1 MQSGTYAIYLR
12 KSREDIESEKYGEGE
27 TLARHEKILTTLA
40 EKRNLHISKI
50 YREVVSGETISERKE
65 MQKLL
70 KDVENEKWTGI
81 LVVEVERL
89 ARGDTADQGRVSK
102 AFKYSHTKIITPVKT
117 YDPDNEF
124 DEEYFEFG
132 LFMSR
137 REYKTIN
144 RRLQRGREISVS
156 EGKFVGNIAPFGYD
170 RVKLKDSKGYT
181 LSINRDEAPII
192 KEIFRLYTFENNTIN
207 SVTKKLNDMNLKPR
221 ISDEW
226 TISSVKDILSNPT
239 YIGKI
244 VWNRRKQ
251 KKKTKNGHII
261 ISRPRN
267 QEYLIY
273 DGLHEPIIDNK
284 TWNLVQEKRKQ
295 NTPKVKHNNVIQNPL
310 VGLVFCEKCGKPM
323 QRRPYTKADKPATL
337 MCSNSKCDNIS
348 SKLYIVE
355 NKIIDALKIWLENH
369 KVDYDIKNNSNSDN
383 NKLIEKSIAATK
395 KELEKENTKLNK
407 IYDFLENG
415 IYSKEEFIER
425 SKAIKDNIQNLE
437 SKIKEYNSLLQ
448 KNDEI
453 QTQKETI
460 IPKLEN
466 IIDLYDKL
474 ETAEDKNILLK
485 SIFEKVSYLKTEK
498 AIKKIQIKLI
508 LNYIYILKYLE
519 SNICFLLKGVN
530 SPFSRKQSYPI
541 YIRLCESLIWRYI

>member
-1 MQSGTYAIYLR
+1 MQNGTYAIYLR
-12 KSREDIESEKYGEGE
+12 KSREDIESEKYGESE

-40 EKRNLHISKI
+40 EKRNLTIGKI

-70 KDVENEKWTGI
+70 KDVENEKWTGV

-144 RRLQRGREISVS
+144 RRLQRGREVSVS

-170 RVKLKDSKGYT
+170 RVKLKDSKGYS
-181 LSINRDEAPII
+181 LSINQNEASIV
-192 KEIFRLYTFENNTIN
+192 KEIFRLYAFEGNTIN
-207 SVTKKLNDMNLKPR
+207 SVVKQLNNMNLKPR
-221 ISDEW
+221 ISNEW

-239 YIGKI
+239 YVGKI

-251 KKKTKNGHII
+251 KKKTKNGHLI

-267 QEYLIY
+267 NEYLIY
-273 DGLHEPIIDNK
+273 DGLHEPIIDTE
-284 TWNLVQEKRKQ
+284 TWDLVQEKRKQ
-295 NTPKVKHNNVIQNPL
+295 NTPKVKHNNIVQNPL

-323 QRRPYTKADKPATL
+323 QRRPYTKANKPATL

-355 NKIIDALKIWLENH
+355 NKIIEALKIWLENY
-369 KVDYDIKNNSNSDN
+369 KIDYKIKDNSNIEN
-383 NKLIEKSIAATK
+383 NRIIEQSILATK
-395 KELEKENTKLNK
+395 KELEKENANLNK

-415 IYSKEEFIER
+415 IYSKEEFINR
-425 SKAIKDNIQNLE
+425 SKSKKENIESLENKLKEYTKLLNKNTEMQQQKEIIIAKLENVIDLYYNLE
-437 SKIKEYNSLLQ
+437 S
-448 KNDEI
+448 
-453 QTQKETI
+453 
-460 IPKLEN
+460 
-466 IIDLYDKL
+466 
-474 ETAEDKNILLK
+474 AEDKNVLLK
-485 SIFEKVSYLKTEK
+485 SILAKVTYLKTEK
-498 AIKKIQIKLI
+498 AIKKDSDPTNFELH
-508 LNYIYILKYLE
+508 IYPKV
-519 SNICFLLKGVN
+519 LKG
-530 SPFSRKQSYPI
+530 Y
-541 YIRLCESLIWRYI
+541 

>member
-1 MQSGTYAIYLR
+1 MQDGTYAIYLR

-40 EKRNLHISKI
+40 STRNLTIGKI

-70 KDVENEKWTGI
+70 KDVENEKWTGV

-144 RRLQRGREISVS
+144 RRLQRGREVSVS
-156 EGKFVGNIAPFGYD
+156 EGKFVGNIAPFGYT
-170 RVKLKDSKGYT
+170 RIKLKNAKGYT
-181 LSINRDEAPII
+181 LCINEDEAPIV
-192 KEIFRLYTFENNTIN
+192 KEIFRLYTFESNTIG
-207 SVTKKLNDMNLKPR
+207 SVAKQLNDMNLKPR

-226 TISSVKDILSNPT
+226 NISSVKDILSNPT

-251 KKKTKNGHII
+251 KKKTKNGHLI

-267 QEYLIY
+267 QDYLIY
-273 DGLHEPIIDNK
+273 DGLHEPIIDTK
-284 TWNLVQEKRKQ
+284 TWDLVQKKRKQ
-295 NTPKVKHNNVIQNPL
+295 NAPKVKHSHEIQNPL

-323 QRRPYTKADKPATL
+323 QRRPYTKANKADTL
-337 MCSNSKCDNIS
+337 ICSNSKCDNIS

-355 NKIIDALKIWLENH
+355 NKIIEALKIWLENY
-369 KVDYDIKNNSNSDN
+369 KVDYEVKDNSNTEN
-383 NKLIEKSIAATK
+383 NKIIEKSIAFTK
-395 KELEKENTKLNK
+395 KELEKENAKLNK

-415 IYSKEEFIER
+415 IYTKDEFIDR
-425 SKAIKDNIQNLE
+425 SKSIKDNIQSLE
-437 SKIKEYNSLLQ
+437 SKLEEYNSILQ
-448 KNDEI
+448 KNDE
-453 QTQKETI
+453 TQNEKETM

-466 IIDLYDKL
+466 VIDFYDKL

-485 SIFEKVSYLKTEK
+485 SILSKVTYLKTEK
-498 AIKKIQIKLI
+498 AIKKDADPTNFELH
-508 LNYIYILKYLE
+508 IYPKIPHLP
-519 SNICFLLKGVN
+519 N
-530 SPFSRKQSYPI
+530 
-541 YIRLCESLIWRYI
+541 

>member
-1 MQSGTYAIYLR
+1 MQNGTYAIYLR

-40 EKRNLHISKI
+40 EKRNLIISKI

-70 KDVENEKWTGI
+70 KDVENEKWTGV

-144 RRLQRGREISVS
+144 RRLQRGREMSVS

-170 RVKLKDSKGYT
+170 RVKLKDAKGYT
-181 LSINRDEAPII
+181 LSINQNEAII
-192 KEIFRLYTFENNTIN
+192 VKEIFSLYTFKNNTIG
-207 SVTKKLNDMNLKPR
+207 SVVKQLNNMNLKPR

-251 KKKTKNGHII
+251 KKKTKNGHLI

-284 TWNLVQEKRKQ
+284 TWELAQEKRKQ
-295 NTPKVKHNNVIQNPL
+295 NTPKVKNNNIIQNPL
-310 VGLVFCEKCGKPM
+310 VGLIFCKKCGKPM
-323 QRRPYTKADKPATL
+323 QRRPYTKANKPATL
-337 MCSNSKCDNIS
+337 ICSNSKCDNVS

-355 NKIIDALKIWLENH
+355 NKIIEALKIWLENY
-369 KVDYDIKNNSNSDN
+369 KVDYEVKDNSSAEN
-383 NKLIEKSIAATK
+383 NKLIEKSIVSTK
-395 KELEKENTKLNK
+395 KELEKENAKLNK
-407 IYDFLENG
+407 IYDFLENS
-415 IYSKEEFIER
+415 IYSKDEFINR
-425 SKAIKDNIQNLE
+425 SKAIKENMEGLE
-437 SKIKEYNSLLQ
+437 NKLKEYNELLN
-448 KNDEI
+448 KNNEMQNEKEI
-453 QTQKETI
+453 M

-466 IIDLYDKL
+466 VLDLYDKL

-485 SIFEKVSYLKTEK
+485 SIITKVTYLKTEK
-498 AIKKIQIKLI
+498 AIKSNSDPSNFELHIYPKIFKT
-508 LNYIYILKYLE
+508 
-519 SNICFLLKGVN
+519 
-530 SPFSRKQSYPI
+530 
-541 YIRLCESLIWRYI
+541 

>member
-1 MQSGTYAIYLR
+1 MQDGTYAIYLR

-40 EKRNLHISKI
+40 EKRNLTIGKI

-70 KDVENEKWTGI
+70 KDVENEKWTGV

-170 RVKLKDSKGYT
+170 RIKLKDAKGYT
-181 LSINRDEAPII
+181 LAINQDEAPIV
-192 KEIFRLYTFENNTIN
+192 KEIFRLYTFESNTIS
-207 SVTKKLNDMNLKPR
+207 SVVKQLNNMNLKPR
-221 ISDEW
+221 LSNEW

-251 KKKTKNGHII
+251 KKKTKNGHLI

-273 DGLHEPIIDNK
+273 DGLHEPLIHIN
-284 TWNLVQEKRKQ
+284 TWDLVQEKRKQ
-295 NTPKVKHNNVIQNPL
+295 NIPKVKHNNIVQNPL

-337 MCSNSKCDNIS
+337 ICSNSKCDNVS

-355 NKIIDALKIWLENH
+355 DKIIGALKIWLKNY
-369 KVDYDIKNNSNSDN
+369 KIDYDNLQSNSKADN
-383 NKLIEKSIAATK
+383 NKMIEQSITSTK
-395 KELEKENTKLNK
+395 KALEKENTKLNK

-415 IYSKEEFIER
+415 VYSRDEFINR
-425 SKAIKDNIQNLE
+425 SKSIKDNIQSLE
-437 SKIKEYNSLLQ
+437 EKLKEYQELLA
-448 KNDEI
+448 KNEEI
-453 QTQKETI
+453 QTQKEVI

-466 IIDLYDKL
+466 VIDLYHKL

-485 SIFEKVSYLKTEK
+485 SIIAKITYLKVEK
-498 AIKKIQIKLI
+498 SIKKDSDPTNFELHIYPKLP
-508 LNYIYILKYLE
+508 K
-519 SNICFLLKGVN
+519 S
-530 SPFSRKQSYPI
+530 
-541 YIRLCESLIWRYI
+541 

>member
-1 MQSGTYAIYLR
+1 MQDGTYAIYLR
-12 KSREDIESEKYGEGE
+12 KSREDIEAEKYGEGE

-40 EKRNLHISKI
+40 KKRKLHISKI

-70 KDVENEKWTGI
+70 RDVENEKWTGV

-117 YDPDNEF
+117 YDPNNEF

-144 RRLQRGREISVS
+144 RRLQRGRELSVS

-170 RVKLKDSKGYT
+170 RVKLKDAKGYT
-181 LSINRDEAPII
+181 LSINQDEAPIV
-192 KEIFRLYTFENNTIN
+192 KEIFRLYAFENTSIN
-207 SVTKKLNDMNLKPR
+207 SVAKQLNKLNLKPR
-221 ISDEW
+221 IANEW
-226 TISSVKDILSNPT
+226 SLSSVKDILSNPT

-251 KKKTKNGHII
+251 KKKTKNGHLI

-267 QEYLIY
+267 QDYLIY

-295 NTPKVKHNNVIQNPL
+295 NTPKVKHNTTVQNPL

-337 MCSNSKCDNIS
+337 ICSNPKCDNVS

-355 NKIIDALKIWLENH
+355 NKIIEALKIWLKNY
-369 KVDYDIKNNSNSDN
+369 KVHYSEKNTLNSDN
-383 NKLIEKSIAATK
+383 NKIIEKSISITK

-407 IYDFLENG
+407 IYEFLENG
-415 IYSKEEFIER
+415 IYNNDEFINR
-425 SKAIKDNIQNLE
+425 SKVIKDNIQCLE
-437 SKIKEYNSLLQ
+437 SKLEEYNSLLE
-448 KNDEI
+448 KNLNM
-453 QTQKETI
+453 QNQKEII

-466 IIDLYDKL
+466 VIDLYYNL
-474 ETAEDKNILLK
+474 ETAEDKNIVLK
-485 SIFEKVSYLKTEK
+485 SIISKITYLKTEK
-498 AIKKIQIKLI
+498 SIKKNSDPTNFELHIYPKIAKL
-508 LNYIYILKYLE
+508 
-519 SNICFLLKGVN
+519 
-530 SPFSRKQSYPI
+530 
-541 YIRLCESLIWRYI
+541 

>member
-1 MQSGTYAIYLR
+1 MQDGTYAIYLR

-40 EKRNLHISKI
+40 QKRNLAIGKI

-70 KDVENEKWTGI
+70 KDVENEKWTGV

-144 RRLQRGREISVS
+144 RRLQRGREVSVS

-170 RVKLKDSKGYT
+170 RIKLKDSKGYS
-181 LSINRDEAPII
+181 LKINQDEAPIV
-192 KEIFRLYTFENNTIN
+192 KEIFRLYTFESNSIN
-207 SVTKKLNDMNLKPR
+207 SVAKQLNNLNLKPR
-221 ISDEW
+221 ISDKW
-226 TISSVKDILSNPT
+226 SISSVKDILSNPT

-251 KKKTKNGHII
+251 KKKTKNGHLI

-267 QEYLIY
+267 QEYSIY
-273 DGLHEPIIDNK
+273 AGLHEPIIDTE
-284 TWNLVQEKRKQ
+284 TWDLVQEKRKQ
-295 NTPKVKHNNVIQNPL
+295 NTPKIKHTNIVQNPL
-310 VGLVFCEKCGKPM
+310 VGLIFCEKCGKPM
-323 QRRPYTKADKPATL
+323 QRRPYTKANKPATL
-337 MCSNSKCDNIS
+337 ICSNSKCDNVS

-355 NKIIDALKIWLENH
+355 NKIIEALKIWLQNY
-369 KVDYDIKNNSNSDN
+369 KVNCKINDNLNPDN
-383 NKLIEKSIAATK
+383 NKIIENSILAIQ

-415 IYSKEEFIER
+415 IYSKDEFINR
-425 SKAIKDNIQNLE
+425 SKSIKNNIQNLE
-437 SKIKEYNSLLQ
+437 NKLKEYTELFN
-448 KNDEI
+448 KNNESK
-453 QTQKETI
+453 QQKEII

-466 IIDLYDKL
+466 VIDLYYKL
-474 ETAEDKNILLK
+474 ESAEDKNILLK
-485 SIFEKVSYLKTEK
+485 SIIAKVTYLKTEK
-498 AIKKIQIKLI
+498 AIKKDADPTNFELH
-508 LNYIYILKYLE
+508 IYPKIPK
-519 SNICFLLKGVN
+519 I
-530 SPFSRKQSYPI
+530 
-541 YIRLCESLIWRYI
+541 

>member
-1 MQSGTYAIYLR
+1 MLSQGTYAIYLR

-40 EKRNLHISKI
+40 EKRNLSIGKI

-70 KDVENEKWTGI
+70 KDVENEKWAGV

-89 ARGDTADQGRVSK
+89 ARGDTADQGKVSK

-117 YDPDNEF
+117 YDPGNEF

-144 RRLQRGREISVS
+144 RRLQRGREISAQ
-156 EGKFVGNIAPFGYD
+156 EGKFVGSIAPFGYN
-170 RVKLKDSKGYT
+170 RVKLKDAKGYT
-181 LSINRDEAPII
+181 LSINQDEAPIV
-192 KEIFRLYTFENNTIN
+192 KEIFRLYTFENNAIGSVVKQLN
-207 SVTKKLNDMNLKPR
+207 SINLKPR
-221 ISDEW
+221 ISNEW

-267 QEYLIY
+267 QDYLIY
-273 DGLHEPIIDNK
+273 DGLHTPIIDNK
-284 TWNLVQEKRKQ
+284 TWELVQEKRKQ
-295 NTPKVKHNNVIQNPL
+295 NTPKVKHSNTVQNPL
-310 VGLVFCEKCGKPM
+310 VGLVLCEKCGKLM
-323 QRRPYTKADKPATL
+323 QRRPYTQANKPATL
-337 MCSNSKCDNIS
+337 MCSNSKCDNVS

-355 NKIIDALKIWLENH
+355 NKIIEALKIWLKNY
-369 KVDYDIKNNSNSDN
+369 KVDYEIKYNSSSDN
-383 NKLIEKSIAATK
+383 KKIIEKSIASTK
-395 KELEKENTKLNK
+395 KELEKENAKLDK
-407 IYDFLENG
+407 IYDFLESG
-415 IYSKEEFIER
+415 IYSKDEFINR
-425 SKAIKDNIQNLE
+425 SNTIKDNIQNLE
-437 SKIKEYNSLLQ
+437 SKLKEYNSLLQ
-448 KNDEI
+448 KNTEA
-453 QTQKETI
+453 QNEKETM

-466 IIDLYDKL
+466 VIDLYDKL

-485 SIFEKVSYLKTEK
+485 SILAKVTYLKTEK
-498 AIKKIQIKLI
+498 AIKKDSDPTNFELHIYPKIIK
-508 LNYIYILKYLE
+508 Y
-519 SNICFLLKGVN
+519 
-530 SPFSRKQSYPI
+530 
-541 YIRLCESLIWRYI
+541 

>member
-1 MQSGTYAIYLR
+1 MQNGTYAIYLR

-27 TLARHEKILTTLA
+27 TLARHEKILTILA
-40 EKRNLHISKI
+40 STRNLTIGKI

-70 KDVENEKWTGI
+70 KDVENEKWTGV

-117 YDPDNEF
+117 YDPDDEF

-170 RVKLKDSKGYT
+170 RIKLKDSKGYS
-181 LSINRDEAPII
+181 LSINQNEAPIV
-192 KEIFRLYTFENNTIN
+192 KEIFRLYTFESNTIN
-207 SVTKKLNDMNLKPR
+207 SVAKQLNNMHLKPR

-244 VWNRRKQ
+244 VWNKRKQ
-251 KKKTKNGHII
+251 KKKTKNGHLI

-267 QEYLIY
+267 QDYLIY
-273 DGLHEPIIDNK
+273 NGLHEPIIDNK

-295 NTPKVKHNNVIQNPL
+295 NTPKVKQNHQVKNPL

-337 MCSNSKCDNIS
+337 MCSNSKCNNVS

-355 NKIIDALKIWLENH
+355 NKIIESLKMWLENY
-369 KVDYDIKNNSNSDN
+369 KVNYEIKDNSNTEDN
-383 NKLIEKSIAATK
+383 EIIEQSISVTH
-395 KELEKENTKLNK
+395 KELQRENKKLNK

-415 IYSKEEFIER
+415 TYSKDEFINR
-425 SKAIKDNIQNLE
+425 SK
-437 SKIKEYNSLLQ
+437 SIKEKIESLGNKLKEYTELSNKNNEMKQQ
-448 KNDEI
+448 KNN
-453 QTQKETI
+453 I
-460 IPKLEN
+460 IPRLEN
-466 IIDLYDKL
+466 IIDLYYKL
-474 ETAEDKNILLK
+474 ETAQDKNVLLK
-485 SIFEKVSYLKTEK
+485 SILAKVTYLKTEK
-498 AIKKIQIKLI
+498 AIRKDSDPTNFQLHIYPKIPKI
-508 LNYIYILKYLE
+508 
-519 SNICFLLKGVN
+519 
-530 SPFSRKQSYPI
+530 
-541 YIRLCESLIWRYI
+541 

>member
-1 MQSGTYAIYLR
+1 MQDGTYAIYLR
-12 KSREDIESEKYGEGE
+12 KSREDIEAEKYGEGE

-40 EKRNLHISKI
+40 KKRKLHISKI

-70 KDVENEKWTGI
+70 RDVENEKWTGV

-144 RRLQRGREISVS
+144 RRLQRGRELSVS

-170 RVKLKDSKGYT
+170 RVKLKNAKGYT
-181 LSINRDEAPII
+181 LSINQDEAPIV
-192 KEIFRLYTFENNTIN
+192 KEIFRLYAFENTSIN
-207 SVTKKLNDMNLKPR
+207 SVAKQLNKLNLKPR
-221 ISDEW
+221 ITSEW

-251 KKKTKNGHII
+251 KKKTKNGHLI

-267 QEYLIY
+267 KDYLIY

-284 TWNLVQEKRKQ
+284 TWELVQEKRKQ
-295 NTPKVKHNNVIQNPL
+295 NAPKVKHNNTIQNPL
-310 VGLVFCEKCGKPM
+310 VGLIFCEKCGKPM
-323 QRRPYTKADKPATL
+323 QRRPYTQADKPATL

-355 NKIIDALKIWLENH
+355 DKIIDALKIW
-369 KVDYDIKNNSNSDN
+369 IKNYKVHYSEKNSLNSNN
-383 NKLIEKSIAATK
+383 NKIIEKSISITK

-407 IYDFLENG
+407 IYEFLENG
-415 IYSKEEFIER
+415 IYNNDEFISR
-425 SKAIKDNIQNLE
+425 SKTIKNNIQCLE
-437 SKIKEYNSLLQ
+437 SKLEEYNSLLQ
-448 KNDEI
+448 KNLEI
-453 QTQKETI
+453 QNQKEII

-466 IIDLYDKL
+466 IIDLYYNL
-474 ETAEDKNILLK
+474 ETAEDKNIVLK
-485 SIFEKVSYLKTEK
+485 SIISKITYLKTEK
-498 AIKKIQIKLI
+498 SIKKDSDPTNFELHIYPKIAKL
-508 LNYIYILKYLE
+508 
-519 SNICFLLKGVN
+519 
-530 SPFSRKQSYPI
+530 
-541 YIRLCESLIWRYI
+541 

>member
-1 MQSGTYAIYLR
+1 MQDGTYAIYLR

-40 EKRNLHISKI
+40 STRNLTIGKI

-70 KDVENEKWTGI
+70 KDVENEKWTGV

-156 EGKFVGNIAPFGYD
+156 EGKFVGNIAPFGYN
-170 RVKLKDSKGYT
+170 RVKLKDSKGYS
-181 LSINRDEAPII
+181 LSINQNEAPIV
-192 KEIFRLYTFENNTIN
+192 KEIFRLYAFESNTIN
-207 SVTKKLNDMNLKPR
+207 SVAKQLNNMNLKPR
-221 ISDEW
+221 ISNEW

-251 KKKTKNGHII
+251 KKKTKNGHFI

-267 QEYLIY
+267 QDYLIF

-284 TWNLVQEKRKQ
+284 TWYLVQEKRKQ
-295 NTPKVKHNNVIQNPL
+295 NTPKVKHNSIVQNPL
-310 VGLVFCEKCGKPM
+310 VGLLFCEKCGKPM

-337 MCSNSKCDNIS
+337 ICSNSKCDNIS

-355 NKIIDALKIWLENH
+355 NKIIESLKIWLENY
-369 KVDYDIKNNSNSDN
+369 KVNYEIKDDSSTDN
-383 NKLIEKSIAATK
+383 NKILEQCILSTQ

-415 IYSKEEFIER
+415 IYSKEEFINR
-425 SKAIKDNIQNLE
+425 SK
-437 SKIKEYNSLLQ
+437 SIKENIESLENKLKEYTELLN
-448 KNDEI
+448 KNTEM
-453 QTQKETI
+453 QQQKETI
-460 IPKLEN
+460 IPKMKN
-466 IIDLYDKL
+466 VIDLYYKL
-474 ETAEDKNILLK
+474 ESAEDKNILLK
-485 SIFEKVSYLKTEK
+485 SILAKVTYLKAEK
-498 AIKKIQIKLI
+498 SIKKNSDPTNFELH
-508 LNYIYILKYLE
+508 IYPKIPK
-519 SNICFLLKGVN
+519 I
-530 SPFSRKQSYPI
+530 
-541 YIRLCESLIWRYI
+541 

>member
-1 MQSGTYAIYLR
+1 MQNDGTYAIYLR
-12 KSREDIESEKYGEGE
+12 KSREDIEAEKYGEGE

-40 EKRNLHISKI
+40 EKRNLRISKI

-70 KDVENEKWTGI
+70 KDVENEKWTGV

-89 ARGDTADQGRVSK
+89 ARGDTSDQGRVLK

-144 RRLQRGREISVS
+144 RRLQRGREVSVS
-156 EGKFVGNIAPFGYD
+156 EGKYVGNIAPFGYN
-170 RVKLKDSKGYT
+170 RVKLKDSKGYS
-181 LSINRDEAPII
+181 LAVNESEAPIV
-192 KEIFRLYTFENNTIN
+192 KEIFRLYAFENNTIN
-207 SVTKKLNDMNLKPR
+207 SVVKQLNNMNLKPR
-221 ISDEW
+221 ISNEW
-226 TISSVKDILSNPT
+226 SISSVKDILSNPT

-251 KKKTKNGHII
+251 KKKTKNGHIY

-267 QEYLIY
+267 QDYLIY
-273 DGLHEPIIDNK
+273 DGLHEPIIDTK
-284 TWNLVQEKRKQ
+284 TWEIVQEKRKQ
-295 NTPKVKHNNVIQNPL
+295 NTPKVKHNNIIQNPL
-310 VGLVFCEKCGKPM
+310 VGLIFCEKCGKPM
-323 QRRPYTKADKPATL
+323 QRRPYKKAPRPATL

-355 NKIIDALKIWLENH
+355 NKIIEALRIWLKNYEVDF
-369 KVDYDIKNNSNSDN
+369 KVKYDSTTDN
-383 NKLIEKSIAATK
+383 NRLVEKSISRTK
-395 KELEKENTKLNK
+395 KELEKETSKLDK

-415 IYSKEEFIER
+415 IYDSNEFIKR
-425 SKAIKDNIQNLE
+425 SKSIKDNIKNLE
-437 SKIKEYNSLLQ
+437 NKLEEFNSLSQ
-448 KNDEI
+448 KNTEI
-453 QTQKETI
+453 KNEKDFM

-466 IIDLYDKL
+466 VIDLYDKL

-485 SIFEKVSYLKTEK
+485 SIIAKVTYLKTEK
-498 AIKKIQIKLI
+498 AIKKDSDPTNFELH
-508 LNYIYILKYLE
+508 IYPKILK
-519 SNICFLLKGVN
+519 I
-530 SPFSRKQSYPI
+530 
-541 YIRLCESLIWRYI
+541 

>member
-1 MQSGTYAIYLR
+1 MQNGTYAIYLR

-27 TLARHEKILTTLA
+27 TLARHERILTTLA
-40 EKRNLHISKI
+40 ENRNLHISKI

-70 KDVENEKWTGI
+70 KDVENEKWTGV

-181 LSINRDEAPII
+181 LSINQNEAPIV
-192 KEIFRLYTFENNTIN
+192 KEIFRLYAFESNTIN
-207 SVTKKLNDMNLKPR
+207 SVAKQLNDMNLKPR
-221 ISDEW
+221 ISNEW

-251 KKKTKNGHII
+251 KKKTKNGHLI

-273 DGLHEPIIDNK
+273 DGLHEPIIDTK
-284 TWNLVQEKRKQ
+284 TWDLVQEKRKQ

-310 VGLVFCEKCGKPM
+310 VGLVFCAKCGKPM
-323 QRRPYTKADKPATL
+323 QRRSYTKADNPATL
-337 MCSNSKCDNIS
+337 MCYNSKCDNVS

-355 NKIIDALKIWLENH
+355 NKIIEALKIWLENY
-369 KVDYDIKNNSNSDN
+369 KVNYEVQDNSNSDD
-383 NKLIEKSIAATK
+383 KKIIEKSIDSTK
-395 KELEKENTKLNK
+395 KELEKENAKLNK

-415 IYSKEEFIER
+415 IYSKDEFINR
-425 SKAIKDNIQNLE
+425 SNSIKENIESLE
-437 SKIKEYNSLLQ
+437 SKLKEYNSLLQ
-448 KNDEI
+448 KNGEI
-453 QTQKETI
+453 QTQKETM

-466 IIDLYDKL
+466 VIDLYDKL

-485 SIFEKVSYLKTEK
+485 SILAKVTYLKAEK
-498 AIKKIQIKLI
+498 NIKKDSDPTNFELH
-508 LNYIYILKYLE
+508 IYPKMPKI
-519 SNICFLLKGVN
+519 
-530 SPFSRKQSYPI
+530 
-541 YIRLCESLIWRYI
+541 

>member
-1 MQSGTYAIYLR
+1 MQDGTYAIYLR
-12 KSREDIESEKYGEGE
+12 KSREDIEAEKYGEGE

-40 EKRNLHISKI
+40 QKRNLHISKI

-70 KDVENEKWTGI
+70 RDVENEKWTGV

-144 RRLQRGREISVS
+144 RRLQRGRELSVS

-170 RVKLKDSKGYT
+170 RVKLKDAKGYT
-181 LSINRDEAPII
+181 LSINQDEAPVV
-192 KEIFRLYTFENNTIN
+192 KEIFRLYAFENVTIN
-207 SVTKKLNDMNLKPR
+207 SVAKQLNKLNLKPR
-221 ISDEW
+221 IASEW

-251 KKKTKNGHII
+251 KKKTENGHLI
-261 ISRPRN
+261 ISKPRN
-267 QEYLIY
+267 QDYLIY
-273 DGLHEPIIDNK
+273 NGLHEPIIDNR

-295 NTPKVKHNNVIQNPL
+295 NTPKVKHNNTIQNPL
-310 VGLVFCEKCGKPM
+310 VGLVVCEKCGKPM
-323 QRRPYTKADKPATL
+323 QRRPYTKASKPATL
-337 MCSNSKCDNIS
+337 ICSNSKCDNIS

-355 NKIIDALKIWLENH
+355 DRIIEALKIWLENY
-369 KVDYDIKNNSNSDN
+369 KVDYSRKNNLNSDN
-383 NKLIEKSIAATK
+383 NKIIEKSISTTK
-395 KELEKENTKLNK
+395 KELEKESAKLNK
-407 IYDFLENG
+407 IYEFLENG
-415 IYSKEEFIER
+415 IYNNDEFINR
-425 SKAIKDNIQNLE
+425 SKATKDNIQCLE
-437 SKIKEYNSLLQ
+437 SKLEEYNSILQ
-448 KNDEI
+448 KNLEI
-453 QTQKETI
+453 QNQKEI
-460 IPKLEN
+460 MIPKLEN
-466 IIDLYDKL
+466 IIDLYYNL

-485 SIFEKVSYLKTEK
+485 SIISKVTYLKTEK
-498 AIKKIQIKLI
+498 AIKKNSDPTNFELHIYPKIAKL
-508 LNYIYILKYLE
+508 
-519 SNICFLLKGVN
+519 
-530 SPFSRKQSYPI
+530 
-541 YIRLCESLIWRYI
+541 

>member
-1 MQSGTYAIYLR
+1 MQDGTYAIYLR

-40 EKRNLHISKI
+40 KKRNLHISKI

-70 KDVENEKWTGI
+70 KDVENEKWTGV

-181 LSINRDEAPII
+181 LSFNQDEAPIV
-192 KEIFRLYTFENNTIN
+192 KEIFRLYTFESSTIG
-207 SVTKKLNDMNLKPR
+207 SVAKQLNDMNLKPR
-221 ISDEW
+221 ISNEW
-226 TISSVKDILSNPT
+226 TISSVKDILSNPA
-239 YIGKI
+239 YIGKM

-267 QEYLIY
+267 QDYLIY

-284 TWNLVQEKRKQ
+284 TWELVQEKRKQ
-295 NTPKVKHNNVIQNPL
+295 NTPKVKHIHQIQNPL
-310 VGLVFCEKCGKPM
+310 IGLVFCEKCGKPM
-323 QRRPYTKADKPATL
+323 QRRPYTKADKPTTL
-337 MCSNSKCDNIS
+337 ICSNSKCDNIS

-355 NKIIDALKIWLENH
+355 NKIIEALKIWLKNY
-369 KVDYDIKNNSNSDN
+369 KVNYEVKNNSSTGN
-383 NKLIEKSIAATK
+383 NELIEKSIVTTQ
-395 KELEKENTKLNK
+395 KELEKENTKLDK

-415 IYSKEEFIER
+415 IYSKDEFINR
-425 SKAIKDNIQNLE
+425 SKAIKNNIESLE
-437 SKIKEYNSLLQ
+437 NKLKEYNELLN
-448 KNDEI
+448 KNN
-453 QTQKETI
+453 QTQNEKDTM

-466 IIDLYDKL
+466 AIDLYDKL

-485 SIFEKVSYLKTEK
+485 SIIAKVTYLKTEK
-498 AIKKIQIKLI
+498 AIKNYSDPTNFQLHIYPKITKI
-508 LNYIYILKYLE
+508 
-519 SNICFLLKGVN
+519 
-530 SPFSRKQSYPI
+530 
-541 YIRLCESLIWRYI
+541 

>member
-1 MQSGTYAIYLR
+1 VQDGTYAIYLR

-40 EKRNLHISKI
+40 STRNLTIGKI

-70 KDVENEKWTGI
+70 KDVENEKWTGV

-170 RVKLKDSKGYT
+170 RIKLKDSKGYT
-181 LSINRDEAPII
+181 LSINQNEAPIV
-192 KEIFRLYTFENNTIN
+192 KEIFKLYSFESNTIN
-207 SVTKKLNDMNLKPR
+207 SVARQLNAMNLKPR

-251 KKKTKNGHII
+251 KKKTKNGHLI

-267 QEYLIY
+267 NEYLIY
-273 DGLHEPIIDNK
+273 DGLHEPIIDIK
-284 TWNLVQEKRKQ
+284 TWEIVQNKRKQ
-295 NTPKVKHNNVIQNPL
+295 NTPKVKHSNIVQNPL

-323 QRRPYTKADKPATL
+323 QRRPYAKADKPATL
-337 MCSNSKCDNIS
+337 ICSNSKCDNVS

-355 NKIIDALKIWLENH
+355 NKIIEALKIWLENY
-369 KVDYDIKNNSNSDN
+369 KVNYDIKNNSNTDN
-383 NKLIEKSIAATK
+383 NNLIEQAISATN
-395 KELEKENTKLNK
+395 KELEKENTKLTK

-415 IYSKEEFIER
+415 IYSKDEFISR
-425 SKAIKDNIQNLE
+425 SK
-437 SKIKEYNSLLQ
+437 SIKENIKRLEKKSKEYTELLSKNNETQQ
-448 KNDEI
+448 KKEI
-453 QTQKETI
+453 M

-466 IIDLYDKL
+466 VIDLYYKL
-474 ETAEDKNILLK
+474 ECSEDKNILLK
-485 SIFEKVSYLKTEK
+485 SILAKVTYLKTQK
-498 AIKKIQIKLI
+498 AIKKDSDPTNFELH
-508 LNYIYILKYLE
+508 IYPKIPK
-519 SNICFLLKGVN
+519 I
-530 SPFSRKQSYPI
+530 
-541 YIRLCESLIWRYI
+541 

>member
-1 MQSGTYAIYLR
+1 MQDGTYAIYLR

-70 KDVENEKWTGI
+70 KDVENEKWTGV

-144 RRLQRGREISVS
+144 RRLQRGREMSVS

-181 LSINRDEAPII
+181 LSINQNEAPVV
-192 KEIFRLYTFENNTIN
+192 KEIFRLYTFENNTIG
-207 SVTKKLNDMNLKPR
+207 SVVKQLNNMNLKPR
-221 ISDEW
+221 ISNEW

-251 KKKTKNGHII
+251 KKKTKNGHLI

-267 QEYLIY
+267 QDYLIY

-284 TWNLVQEKRKQ
+284 TWKLVQEKRKQ
-295 NTPKVKHNNVIQNPL
+295 NIPKVKHSDTIQNPL

-337 MCSNSKCDNIS
+337 ICSNSKCDNVS

-355 NKIIDALKIWLENH
+355 DKIIEALKIWLENY
-369 KVDYDIKNNSNSDN
+369 KVDYEVKNNSNADN
-383 NKLIEKSIAATK
+383 NKPIEKSIVSTK
-395 KELEKENTKLNK
+395 QELEKENIKLNK

-415 IYSKEEFIER
+415 VYGKDEFITR
-425 SKAIKDNIQNLE
+425 SKAIKEYIENLE
-437 SKIKEYNSLLQ
+437 NKLKEYNELLN
-448 KNDEI
+448 KNAEI
-453 QTQKETI
+453 QNEKETM

-466 IIDLYDKL
+466 VIDLYNKL
-474 ETAEDKNILLK
+474 ENAKDKNILLK
-485 SIFEKVSYLKTEK
+485 SIIARVTYLKIEK
-498 AIKKIQIKLI
+498 SIKKDSDPTNFELH
-508 LNYIYILKYLE
+508 IYPRIPK
-519 SNICFLLKGVN
+519 FK
-530 SPFSRKQSYPI
+530 
-541 YIRLCESLIWRYI
+541 

>member
-1 MQSGTYAIYLR
+1 MKNNGTYAIYLR

-40 EKRNLHISKI
+40 KKLNLTISKI

-70 KDVENEKWTGI
+70 KDVECEKWTGV

-89 ARGDTADQGRVSK
+89 ARGDTADQGKVSK

-170 RVKLKDSKGYT
+170 RMKLKDSKGYT
-181 LSINRDEAPII
+181 LSINQSEAPIV
-192 KEIFRLYTFENNTIN
+192 KEIFRLYTFESNTIG
-207 SVTKKLNDMNLKPR
+207 SVVKQLNDMNLKPR
-221 ISDEW
+221 ISNEW

-267 QEYLIY
+267 QNYLIY
-273 DGLHEPIIDNK
+273 NGLHEPIIDTK
-284 TWNLVQEKRKQ
+284 TWELVQEKRKQ
-295 NTPKVKHNNVIQNPL
+295 NTPKVKHNSIVQNPL

-323 QRRPYTKADKPATL
+323 QRRPYIKADKPATL
-337 MCSNSKCDNIS
+337 ICSNSKCDNVS

-355 NKIIDALKIWLENH
+355 DKIIEALKLWFKNYSINYEI
-369 KVDYDIKNNSNSDN
+369 KDISNSSN
-383 NKLIEKSIAATK
+383 AIILEKAIANTK
-395 KELEKENTKLNK
+395 KELEKETSKLDK
-407 IYDFLENG
+407 IYDFLEND
-415 IYSKEEFIER
+415 IYSKDEFVNR
-425 SKAIKDNIQNLE
+425 SKSIKENMEGLE
-437 SKIKEYNSLLQ
+437 KRLKEYNELLN
-448 KNDEI
+448 KNSEM
-453 QTQKETI
+453 QNEKETM

-466 IIDLYDKL
+466 VINLYDKL
-474 ETAEDKNILLK
+474 ETAEDKNIFLK
-485 SIFEKVSYLKTEK
+485 SFLSKVTYLKIEK
-498 AIKKIQIKLI
+498 TIKKNSDPTNFELH
-508 LNYIYILKYLE
+508 IYPKIPRIE
-519 SNICFLLKGVN
+519 HFSVN
-530 SPFSRKQSYPI
+530 S
-541 YIRLCESLIWRYI
+541 

>member
-1 MQSGTYAIYLR
+1 MQDGTYAIYLR

-27 TLARHEKILTTLA
+27 TLVRHEKILTNLA
-40 EKRNLHISKI
+40 EKRNLTIGKI

-70 KDVENEKWTGI
+70 KDVENEKWTGV

-170 RVKLKDSKGYT
+170 RVKIKDSKGYT
-181 LSINRDEAPII
+181 LTINQNEAPIV
-192 KEIFRLYTFENNTIN
+192 KEIFRLYAFESNTIG
-207 SVTKKLNDMNLKPR
+207 SVIKQLNDMNLKPR

-226 TISSVKDILSNPT
+226 TISSVKDILSNST

-251 KKKTKNGHII
+251 KKKTKNGHLI

-267 QEYLIY
+267 QDYLIY

-284 TWNLVQEKRKQ
+284 TWELVQEKRKH
-295 NTPKVKHNNVIQNPL
+295 NTPKVKHSNIIQNPL

-337 MCSNSKCDNIS
+337 ICSNSKCDNIS

-355 NKIIDALKIWLENH
+355 NKIIEALKIWLENY
-369 KVDYDIKNNSNSDN
+369 KIDYEIKDNSNTDD
-383 NKLIEKSIAATK
+383 NKLIEKSIATIK
-395 KELEKENTKLNK
+395 KDLEKDNSKLEK

-415 IYSKEEFIER
+415 IYSKDEFINR
-425 SKAIKDNIQNLE
+425 SKTIKSNIQSLE
-437 SKIKEYNSLLQ
+437 SKLEEYNSLLQ
-448 KNDEI
+448 KSNEA
-453 QTQKETI
+453 QCEKETMV
-460 IPKLEN
+460 PKLEN
-466 IIDLYDKL
+466 VIDLYDKL
-474 ETAEDKNILLK
+474 KTAEDKNILLK
-485 SIFEKVSYLKTEK
+485 SIIGKVTYLKTEK
-498 AIKKIQIKLI
+498 AIKSDSDPTNFELHIYPKIFKIK
-508 LNYIYILKYLE
+508 
-519 SNICFLLKGVN
+519 
-530 SPFSRKQSYPI
+530 
-541 YIRLCESLIWRYI
+541 

>member
-1 MQSGTYAIYLR
+1 MQNGTYAIYLR

-40 EKRNLHISKI
+40 QKRNLAIGKI

-70 KDVENEKWTGI
+70 KDVENEKWTGV

-144 RRLQRGREISVS
+144 RRLQRGREVSVS

-170 RVKLKDSKGYT
+170 RIKLKDSKGYS
-181 LSINRDEAPII
+181 LKINQDEAPIV
-192 KEIFRLYTFENNTIN
+192 KEIFRLYTFESNSIN
-207 SVTKKLNDMNLKPR
+207 SVAKQLNNLNLKPR
-221 ISDEW
+221 ISDKW
-226 TISSVKDILSNPT
+226 SISSVKDILSNPT

-251 KKKTKNGHII
+251 KKKTKNGHLI

-267 QEYLIY
+267 QEYSIY
-273 DGLHEPIIDNK
+273 AGLHEPIIDTE
-284 TWNLVQEKRKQ
+284 TWDLVQEKRKQ
-295 NTPKVKHNNVIQNPL
+295 NTPKIKHTNIVQNPL
-310 VGLVFCEKCGKPM
+310 VGLIFCEKCGKPM
-323 QRRPYTKADKPATL
+323 QRRPYTKANKPATL
-337 MCSNSKCDNIS
+337 ICSNSKCDNVS

-355 NKIIDALKIWLENH
+355 NKIIEALKIWLQNY
-369 KVDYDIKNNSNSDN
+369 KVNCKINDNLNPDN
-383 NKLIEKSIAATK
+383 NKIIENSILAIQ

-415 IYSKEEFIER
+415 IYSKDEFINR
-425 SKAIKDNIQNLE
+425 SKSIKNNIQNLE
-437 SKIKEYNSLLQ
+437 NKLKEYTELFN
-448 KNDEI
+448 KNNESK
-453 QTQKETI
+453 QQKEI
-460 IPKLEN
+460 MIPKLEN
-466 IIDLYDKL
+466 VMDLYYNL
-474 ETAEDKNILLK
+474 ESAEDKNILLK
-485 SIFEKVSYLKTEK
+485 SIIAKVTYLKTEK
-498 AIKKIQIKLI
+498 AIKKDADPTNFELH
-508 LNYIYILKYLE
+508 IYPKIPK
-519 SNICFLLKGVN
+519 I
-530 SPFSRKQSYPI
+530 
-541 YIRLCESLIWRYI
+541 

>member
-1 MQSGTYAIYLR
+1 MQNGTYAIYLR

-40 EKRNLHISKI
+40 EKRNLTIGKI
-50 YREVVSGETISERKE
+50 YREIVSGETISERKE

-70 KDVENEKWTGI
+70 KDVENEKWTGV

-170 RVKLKDSKGYT
+170 RIKLKDAKGYT
-181 LSINRDEAPII
+181 LSINQDEAPIV

-207 SVTKKLNDMNLKPR
+207 SIVKQLNDMNLKPR

-267 QEYLIY
+267 QDYLIY

-284 TWNLVQEKRKQ
+284 TWDLVQEKRKQ
-295 NTPKVKHNNVIQNPL
+295 NTPKIKHNNTIQNPL

-323 QRRPYTKADKPATL
+323 QRRPYSKADKPATL
-337 MCSNSKCDNIS
+337 MCSNSKCDNVS

-355 NKIIDALKIWLENH
+355 DKIIEALKIWLENY
-369 KVDYDIKNNSNSDN
+369 KVEYEIQDNSNIDN
-383 NKLIEKSIAATK
+383 NKIIEQSISSAK
-395 KELEKENTKLNK
+395 KELEKENSRLNK
-407 IYDFLENG
+407 IYYFLENG
-415 IYSKEEFIER
+415 IYSKDEFINR
-425 SKAIKDNIQNLE
+425 SKAIKENIQNLE
-437 SKIKEYNSLLQ
+437 SKLKEYSSLLQ
-448 KNDEI
+448 NNAEI
-453 QTQKETI
+453 SNKKETM
-460 IPKLEN
+460 IPKIEN
-466 IIDLYDKL
+466 VLDLYNKL
-474 ETAEDKNILLK
+474 QTAEDKNILLK
-485 SIFEKVSYLKTEK
+485 SILSKVTYLKTEK
-498 AIKKIQIKLI
+498 AIKKDSDPTNFELH
-508 LNYIYILKYLE
+508 IYPKISK
-519 SNICFLLKGVN
+519 S
-530 SPFSRKQSYPI
+530 
-541 YIRLCESLIWRYI
+541 